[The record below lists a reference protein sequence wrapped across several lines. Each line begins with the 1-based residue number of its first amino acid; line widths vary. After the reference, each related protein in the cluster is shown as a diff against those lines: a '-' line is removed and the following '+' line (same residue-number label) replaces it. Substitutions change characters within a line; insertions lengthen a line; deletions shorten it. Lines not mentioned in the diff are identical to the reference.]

1 MATVNMAR
9 GSDGHATRNGNTSVP
24 YLVERE
30 FDWADVVAEK
40 GSAIVTADVIQAIN
54 VPAKTLVYAAG
65 VEVIEADTTADTA
78 VADLGDGA
86 DPDRYA
92 VDFDLEGAVGA
103 ASAVVAANVPFFYN
117 AADTIDLVL
126 DITTTAPSNGKLRV
140 WAVVQDA
147 ADRPAPGTAPRGG

>member
-1 MATVNMAR
+1 MATVSMVR
-9 GSDGHATRNGNTSVP
+9 GSGGHSTRNGNTSVP

-40 GSAIVTADVIQAIN
+40 GSAIVTTDVIEAIN
-54 VPAKTLVYAAG
+54 IPAKTLVYAAG

-86 DPDRYA
+86 DTDRYA
-92 VDFDLEGAVGA
+92 VGFDLEGAAGA

-126 DITTTAPSNGKLRV
+126 TISTAAPSDGKIRV

-147 ADRPAPGTAPRGG
+147 SDRSAPGLAPRGG